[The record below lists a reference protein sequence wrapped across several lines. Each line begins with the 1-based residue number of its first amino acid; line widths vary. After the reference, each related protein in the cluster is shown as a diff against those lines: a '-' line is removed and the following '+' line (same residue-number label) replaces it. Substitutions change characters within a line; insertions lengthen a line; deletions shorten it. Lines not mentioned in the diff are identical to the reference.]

1 MVLANRATK
10 RGEQL
15 EVQRA
20 FEDSYQ
26 ENERD
31 NIYDFRDE

>member
-10 RGEQL
+10 KGREQL

-26 ENERD
+26 ENER
-31 NIYDFRDE
+31 